1 MWWVATR
8 LMLLVVSYISLTF
21 LSTPH
26 PQGRPTIPTNVT
38 LAYTVSR
45 WTLWDGNV
53 YRAIALGNY
62 HTSITAA
69 FFPLYPLLIRIAM
82 VFTGTSKTQSFAA
95 ALLVG
100 NLGTLGAFFGVGLLA
115 ARERKL
121 VAAASGSLRV
131 LAAYPLASFLAA
143 AYTDGLFLGLACGA
157 LVCARRGSWYWAA
170 LWAFLAGLTRPTAVI
185 LILPLVWEYF
195 HQRMPRRTL
204 PQLRAVPR
212 LALVVG
218 AVPLALASY
227 SVYCA
232 IHFHDPLA
240 YLHAQARYNIRAQWP
255 WQTIFLI
262 AQQLLHASS
271 SSFVHARILVDTL
284 PVCAIA
290 LICVVGWR
298 TRPAAMSLYLVG
310 LILLTLSSPIVGAQ
324 FPDAIAGAGR
334 FMLAAAPAWLDLG
347 RWSVRSP
354 WLDTLLVSGGFA
366 VQALL
371 VAFVLTGGWLI

>member
-1 MWWVATR
+1 
-8 LMLLVVSYISLTF
+8 
-21 LSTPH
+21 
-26 PQGRPTIPTNVT
+26 
-38 LAYTVSR
+38 
-45 WTLWDGNV
+45 
-53 YRAIALGNY
+53 
-62 HTSITAA
+62 
-69 FFPLYPLLIRIAM
+69 
-82 VFTGTSKTQSFAA
+82 
-95 ALLVG
+95 
-100 NLGTLGAFFGVGLLA
+100 
-115 ARERKL
+115 
-121 VAAASGSLRV
+121 
-131 LAAYPLASFLAA
+131 
-143 AYTDGLFLGLACGA
+143 